1 MNLTFRYDPA
11 ADVLDITSGRNV
23 VAATPLATAALGDI
37 AVETGSDDSRDT
49 VGLIMLWAS
58 GYVAPYF
65 QLRRAGAPFQAGD
78 PEYIR
83 YDRETDT
90 LTWGATTADP
100 EMVSQVGDL
109 TAYWQPDP
117 YFTEREEPLF
127 DPIGLSLRNAA
138 KHLSPWF
145 EPVEQPAA
153 G

>member
-1 MNLTFRYDPA
+1 MTLTFRYDPE

-23 VAATPLATAALGDI
+23 VAATPLAAAALGDI

-49 VGLIMLWAS
+49 VGLIMLGAS

-65 QLRRAGAPFQAGD
+65 QLRRAGAPFKAGD
-78 PEYIR
+78 PAHTR
-83 YDRETDT
+83 YYRETDT
-90 LTWGATTADP
+90 LTWGSITDDP

-117 YFTEREEPLF
+117 YFTARDESLF

-145 EPVEQPAA
+145 VLAEPAA
-153 G
+153 